1 MGRTNLGAVGIS
13 AGGVYNPETVYKKYK
28 VVSANGGSYM
38 YINPTPAAGV
48 PLTETSHWQQIA
60 SVGGQDILNAVTAE
74 KNAAI
79 AAKVLAEGYAAQLA
93 AGIASP
99 AGTYADLA
107 ALNDGTPTAPDV
119 TKIYITLDDGQ
130 WCYYNGSAWVAGGV
144 YLATDAGI
152 LVEALTEADE
162 SWVI

>member
-13 AGGVYNPETVYKKYK
+13 DGGVYNPETVYKKYK

-48 PLTETSHWQQIA
+48 PVTDTSHWQQIA
-60 SVGGQDILNAVTAE
+60 SIGGQDLVDAAV
-74 KNAAI
+74 AARD
-79 AAKVLAEGYAAQLA
+79 AAQGYKDAAAASAAQLA

-99 AGTYADLA
+99 AGTHANLDALIAAD
-107 ALNDGTPTAPDV
+107 PDHSR
-119 TKIYITLDDGQ
+119 IYITLNDGN
-130 WCYYNGSAWVAGGV
+130 WCYHNGTEFVAGGL

-152 LVEALTEADE
+152 FVEALTEENEAWE
-162 SWVI
+162 V